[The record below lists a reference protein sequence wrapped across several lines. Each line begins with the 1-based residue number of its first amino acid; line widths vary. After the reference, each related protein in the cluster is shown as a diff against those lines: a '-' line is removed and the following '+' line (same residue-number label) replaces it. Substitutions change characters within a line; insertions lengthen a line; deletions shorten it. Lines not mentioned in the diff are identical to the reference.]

1 MIRIIF
7 LIRII
12 LYPLTQKQPRCG
24 AAAQEHDPWR
34 RQVPVRVHQL
44 HRPGHRQQRRGGEEG
59 RGREGESAAVVPGS
73 SGALFPCQ
81 DNYDGWLCQLIK
93 GCDPKLVETILN
105 EVIPRGSTGVSWADV
120 AGQDKA
126 KVTATQY

>member
-1 MIRIIF
+1 M
-7 LIRII
+7 
-12 LYPLTQKQPRCG
+12 
-24 AAAQEHDPWR
+24 
-34 RQVPVRVHQL
+34 
-44 HRPGHRQQRRGGEEG
+44 
-59 RGREGESAAVVPGS
+59 
-73 SGALFPCQ
+73 FPCR
-81 DNYDGWLCQLIK
+81 DNDDGWLCCQLIK

>member
-1 MIRIIF
+1 M
-7 LIRII
+7 
-12 LYPLTQKQPRCG
+12 
-24 AAAQEHDPWR
+24 
-34 RQVPVRVHQL
+34 
-44 HRPGHRQQRRGGEEG
+44 
-59 RGREGESAAVVPGS
+59 
-73 SGALFPCQ
+73 FPCQ
-81 DNYDGWLCQLIK
+81 DNYDGLLCQLIK